1 MRIRSIKKQV
11 WLNKE
16 EATMLKKKAKKV
28 GLSESE
34 LMRNLIIGYEPKEK
48 PGAEFYEVM
57 RQLRGIGNNLNQIA
71 RKANS
76 LGFIDYSFYKE
87 QAEKWDSFIVRVRK
101 EFLLPQDKR

>member
-1 MRIRSIKKQV
+1 
-11 WLNKE
+11 
-16 EATMLKKKAKKV
+16 
-28 GLSESE
+28 
-34 LMRNLIIGYEPKEK
+34 
-48 PGAEFYEVM
+48 M

>member
-34 LMRNLIIGYEPKEK
+34 LMRNLIIGYEPKENQ
-48 PGAEFYEVM
+48 E
-57 RQLRGIGNNLNQIA
+57 LNFM
-71 RKANS
+71 K
-76 LGFIDYSFYKE
+76 L
-87 QAEKWDSFIVRVRK
+87 
-101 EFLLPQDKR
+101 